1 MNNALGFEASRRA
14 FQGTALAL
22 LAACSGAPQEAP
34 KSELIE
40 RTVYLMGTEVQLTV
54 EADNRAEALTA
65 SEAALRALE
74 AAEQRLTTWKPEG
87 ELAQVNAGAAPTVTL
102 AAELREA
109 RAWAERTEGAFQA
122 QTAALVSAWGLRGE
136 HRMPTQV
143 EIDAALDQRGGWDEG
158 GFGKGAAL
166 RDAARALKAM
176 PSVSRATVDLGGQWL
191 LVGTGEFELKVAHP
205 RLREH
210 SIGRLR
216 IPAGSVATS
225 GNSERGGIQVD
236 GERIG
241 HILDPRTGYPARD
254 FGSVTVVHADP
265 FAADCLSTALFVLGP
280 ERALA
285 WANEDPSY
293 GVVIAEL
300 TPDGLRIRVS
310 QDLAPHFQ
318 PIP

>member
-1 MNNALGFEASRRA
+1 MQNALGFEASRRA
-14 FQGTALAL
+14 FLGATLVL
-22 LAACSGAPQEAP
+22 LAACSGAPPQT
-34 KSELIE
+34 SVSQSME
-40 RTVYLMGTEVQLTV
+40 RSVYLMGTEVAIRV
-54 EADNRAEALTA
+54 EAESRADALAA

-87 ELAQVNAGAAPTVTL
+87 ELAQVNAGAAPTLTL

-109 RAWAERTEGAFQA
+109 GAWAERTEGAFQA

-143 EIDAALDQRGGWDEG
+143 EIDAALVQPGGWDEG

-166 RDAARALKAM
+166 RGAARALQEL
-176 PSVSRATVDLGGQWL
+176 PSVSRATLNLGGQWL
-191 LVGTGEFELKVAHP
+191 LVGDGEFELEVAHP
-205 RLREH
+205 RLRDQ

-241 HILDPRTGYPARD
+241 HILDPRTGYPAQD
-254 FGSVTVVHADP
+254 FGSVTVVHSDP
-265 FAADCLSTALFVLGP
+265 FSADCLSTALFVLGP

-285 WANEDPSY
+285 WANEDLTF

-300 TPDGLRIRVS
+300 TSDGLRVRVS
-310 QDLAPHFQ
+310 QDLAPHFH